1 MSWKLAR
8 KDMDLLIRNPITYLG
23 IILMIWIVFYTV
35 SPFWNLYGNVRDEKS
50 SVVYDSDGE
59 IEDGYI
65 PTPTEVVYQ
74 NVMQELREAL
84 ISDCSLS
91 EEAADKEI
99 KTGKRMEYGS
109 DCPVF

>member
-74 NVMQELREAL
+74 NVMQELRE
-84 ISDCSLS
+84 
-91 EEAADKEI
+91 KKRRI
-99 KTGKRMEYGS
+99 KKLKKYRKTNGVWIRLPSILKTS
-109 DCPVF
+109 IH

>member
-50 SVVYDSDGE
+50 SVVYDSERISAFD
-59 IEDGYI
+59 YI
-65 PTPTEVVYQ
+65 
-74 NVMQELREAL
+74 LFH
-84 ISDCSLS
+84 IS
-91 EEAADKEI
+91 
-99 KTGKRMEYGS
+99 
-109 DCPVF
+109 PQ

>member
-65 PTPTEVVYQ
+65 PNDVYCASFPEHYACHSCPAPVLFVFQ
-74 NVMQELREAL
+74 YGNV
-84 ISDCSLS
+84 
-91 EEAADKEI
+91 
-99 KTGKRMEYGS
+99 
-109 DCPVF
+109 